1 MAFLSKTKR
10 ELQAALEQ
18 LEAAENRATEL
29 QADLTAIESSFP
41 VLVMSPDGIIER
53 VNDLFL
59 ELVGFS
65 RDQLLGQHHRVI
77 CEGGYA
83 ASEQY
88 IVFWRE
94 LVLGKVRQGL
104 FRNVCG
110 DGGVVQLET
119 RYLPVVTE
127 KRLLKRVIA
136 VVSHTTPA

>member
-1 MAFLSKTKR
+1 MAFLGKTKR
-10 ELQAALEQ
+10 ELQAALEK
-18 LEAAENRATEL
+18 LEAAESRVAEL
-29 QADLTAIESSFP
+29 QADLTAIEDSFAI
-41 VLVMSPDGIIER
+41 LVMSPDGIIER
-53 VNDLFL
+53 ANDRFL
-59 ELVGFS
+59 DLLGFG

-83 ASEQY
+83 ASEEY
-88 IVFWRE
+88 MVFWRE
-94 LVLGKVRQGL
+94 LVLGKARQGF

-110 DGGVVQLET
+110 DGRVIQLET